1 MKNREKYEAEG
12 GLTNKKRC
20 KSGEFKDVDECVLT
34 WLKQCRDKNIPVSGP
49 ILQEKAIQYAESL
62 GKKDFCASNGW
73 LHNFKKRNEIIFRKV
88 CGESASVNSNV
99 CDEWK
104 TELKKLTESYLPE
117 NIYNADE
124 TGFFFKCLTDRTLS
138 FKGDSC
144 SGGKMSKV
152 RITVLLCANSDGT
165 DKLKPLV
172 IGKAKNPR
180 CFKNVK
186 SLPTE
191 YEANNKAWMV
201 SGFFSSWLKNI
212 DKAMKKKN
220 RKILLFIDNCSAHKD
235 IPPLKNVKVQ
245 FLPPNTTSKLQPL
258 DQGIIKNFKVNYR
271 REVVKRFLRD
281 MDNESMTQIN
291 LLDALWMVSKAWNCV
306 TSVTIKNCFNAC
318 GFEVPQHTT
327 GNELDEVQDEPSIAD
342 INETPAEW
350 TVAAQALNVEELAF
364 VDFVDFD
371 DDVAVCGE
379 LTDADIITSVA

>member
-1 MKNREKYEAEG
+1 
-12 GLTNKKRC
+12 
-20 KSGEFKDVDECVLT
+20 
-34 WLKQCRDKNIPVSGP
+34 
-49 ILQEKAIQYAESL
+49 
-62 GKKDFCASNGW
+62 
-73 LHNFKKRNEIIFRKV
+73 
-88 CGESASVNSNV
+88 
-99 CDEWK
+99 
-104 TELKKLTESYLPE
+104 
-117 NIYNADE
+117 
-124 TGFFFKCLTDRTLS
+124 
-138 FKGDSC
+138 
-144 SGGKMSKV
+144 
-152 RITVLLCANSDGT
+152 
-165 DKLKPLV
+165 
-172 IGKAKNPR
+172 
-180 CFKNVK
+180 
-186 SLPTE
+186 
-191 YEANNKAWMV
+191 
-201 SGFFSSWLKNI
+201 
-212 DKAMKKKN
+212 MKKKN

-379 LTDADIITSVA
+379 LTDADIITSVAGGSSSNAVSSDEGEEDEGESTQPDPTLKDARAAIHVIRCFFEKKSVMSDSVVNCINNLDIALDAVNIKGKQARIEDFFHPVLPK